1 MSRYYLTT
9 DTVTK
14 HIFTTKNHASYYQ
27 VPKDVMTAIDYTDF
41 DIGLFNYERLNAPT
55 FVKGEHYM
63 LQGKSCDGFDM
74 EPKEYELVGVIDKFE
89 NVDIDS
95 VIVKQVS
102 DNDGFIF
109 TLSKN
114 DAASIGIEYEE
125 GLQLLPKKL
134 QWKRVF
140 EKVAFNPNDL
150 STTPRSKIDNTVRY
164 VVLEIKGFEYYR
176 NGYVISPSG
185 KVVPICMINNTLT
198 VIAKQPIIYGNGFV
212 IDKGTRLTECCTIHP
227 ANVSFPYGGF
237 LTENKSIYV
246 IIQLGMMLHGKRPM
260 AIDYK
265 CGVEP
270 HYLKGV
276 SPTDLF
282 DVMWDESE
290 CKTLKEIEEKH
301 KQLALVEKEIVESKT
316 SLDEC
321 YEQLML
327 KHPITFRWIDESFN
341 EYCKNV
347 ENMFKEFNWM
357 FDNIENIW
365 KMY

>member
-1 MSRYYLTT
+1 MTT
-9 DTVTK
+9 NS
-14 HIFTTKNHASYYQ
+14 IFTTKSNKSHYQ
-27 VPKDVMTAIDYTDF
+27 VPKDTITAIDYTDF

-55 FVKGEHYM
+55 FVKGEHYT
-63 LQGKSCDGFDM
+63 LQGKSCDGFEM
-74 EPKEYELVGVIDKFE
+74 ESKEYELVGVLDKFE
-89 NVDIDS
+89 DVDIDS
-95 VIVKQVS
+95 VIVKQIS

-134 QWKRVF
+134 QWKRVL
-140 EKVAFNPNDL
+140 EEVAFNPNDL

-185 KVVPICMINNTLT
+185 KVVPIYMITNTLT

-246 IIQLGMMLHGKRPM
+246 IIQLGMMLPSKRLTT
-260 AIDYK
+260 IDYK

-270 HYLKGV
+270 HYLKGL
-276 SPTDLF
+276 SPTDIF
-282 DVMWDESE
+282 DIMWDESE
-290 CKTLKEIEEKH
+290 CKTPKEIEEGD
-301 KQLALVEKEIVESKT
+301 KQFASIEKEIIESKA
-316 SLDEC
+316 SFEGC
-321 YEQLML
+321 YEQLTQ
-327 KHPITFRWIDESFN
+327 KFPITFRSIDESFN
-341 EYCKNV
+341 EYCQNI
-347 ENMFKEFNWM
+347 ENMCKEFNWM
-357 FDNIENIW
+357 FDSLEKIW